1 MVRNTTK
8 PNKITSQRI
17 NFELLITRRSQ
28 VQVLSPQPTKNG
40 KTSSFTV
47 LFLLQ
52 AAKKKSG
59 NKVVTHL
66 LPSPKITLLRVS
78 PALILAESM
87 MWA

>member
-1 MVRNTTK
+1 MLFKKSLHLVGIFFVTLRQQRTVR
-8 PNKITSQRI
+8 R
-17 NFELLITRRSQ
+17 
-28 VQVLSPQPTKNG
+28 QVLPFFFFCRPQ
-40 KTSSFTV
+40 
-47 LFLLQ
+47 
-52 AAKKKSG
+52 KKKSG